1 MTGVRDT
8 NGRDV
13 EQGAACAGFRIETL
27 ECPVRLPRLSAH
39 ACGELSLLSFP
50 RFSNRPRS
58 APQCRTRTPC
68 SARSA
73 AFRSPPAHRPTAPC
87 LAIPMST
94 DTATPVPRYR
104 PYVAA
109 FHDSTPQAMATL
121 APTPP
126 RRTAGGVRSAG
137 EDHTRAAA
145 STSAADAERMETAEL
160 ISELAAV
167 FRSTEDVELIDAL
180 AALDAQV
187 RQTGEQRSAAL
198 KQTLRALSTRV
209 EQARERATP
218 TEPEDAHAQ
227 RLEGREREK
236 QEVIAQIM
244 TAEENTRASRANCRA
259 HRHPQPEARPQPLR
273 HHQQHSVELPLRR
286 HASARL
292 CGSRARQRRAAVPL
306 RARRS
311 GAGG

>member
-1 MTGVRDT
+1 
-8 NGRDV
+8 
-13 EQGAACAGFRIETL
+13 
-27 ECPVRLPRLSAH
+27 
-39 ACGELSLLSFP
+39 
-50 RFSNRPRS
+50 
-58 APQCRTRTPC
+58 
-68 SARSA
+68 
-73 AFRSPPAHRPTAPC
+73 
-87 LAIPMST
+87 MST
-94 DTATPVPRYR
+94 DAATPVPRYR

-126 RRTAGGVRSAG
+126 RRSAAGVRSAG

-227 RLEGREREK
+227 RLEGCEREK
-236 QEVIAQIM
+236 QQVIAQIM
-244 TAEENTRASRANCRA
+244 TAEENTRALEGQLRELSAEDTEVRSALELHNRSVRTDIPSLKHALSLYVTISNIRWNYRCDGTQVQGYVARERDNDVLPFRFA
-259 HRHPQPEARPQPLR
+259 HGDPVHVAD
-273 HHQQHSVELPLRR
+273 
-286 HASARL
+286 RL
-292 CGSRARQRRAAVPL
+292 WSLIEP
-306 RARRS
+306 
-311 GAGG
+311 

>member
-1 MTGVRDT
+1 MLAVNCPYYRSRDFQIGHAPLP
-8 NGRDV
+8 N
-13 EQGAACAGFRIETL
+13 AA
-27 ECPVRLPRLSAH
+27 P
-39 ACGELSLLSFP
+39 
-50 RFSNRPRS
+50 
-58 APQCRTRTPC
+58 APPC

-145 STSAADAERMETAEL
+145 STSAADAERMETVEL

-236 QEVIAQIM
+236 QQVIAQIM
-244 TAEENTRASRANCRA
+244 TAEENTRALEG
-259 HRHPQPEARPQPLR
+259 QLR
-273 HHQQHSVELPLRR
+273 ELSAEDTEVRSALELHNHSVRTDIPSLKHALSLYVTISNIRWNYRCDGTQVQGYVARERDNDVLPFRFA
-286 HASARL
+286 HGDPVQVADRL
-292 CGSRARQRRAAVPL
+292 WSLIEP
-306 RARRS
+306 
-311 GAGG
+311 